1 MQPQEKPMG
10 EVTDSTDPADF
21 DDTTIAGAIENHY
34 FLCKGNLRLPGCVL
48 YRNLCREGK
57 L

>member
-1 MQPQEKPMG
+1 MG

-21 DDTTIAGAIENHY
+21 DDTTIAGAIETIISY
-34 FLCKGNLRLPGCVL
+34 VQETFGCPVVF
-48 YRNLCREGK
+48 YTGTYTEKRK